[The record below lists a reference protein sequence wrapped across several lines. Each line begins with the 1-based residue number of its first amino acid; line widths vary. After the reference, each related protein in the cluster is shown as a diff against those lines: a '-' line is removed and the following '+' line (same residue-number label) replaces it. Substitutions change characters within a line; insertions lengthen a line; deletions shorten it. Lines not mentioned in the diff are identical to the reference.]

1 MNKKKLESNL
11 TVDVKIHYQGK
22 VYNFTLGRVLRWL
35 LPLAVIVT
43 KLISHLRESAT
54 H

>member
-35 LPLAVIVT
+35 LPLAVVVT
-43 KLISHLRESAT
+43 KLISHFRDNSP
-54 H
+54 

>member
-1 MNKKKLESNL
+1 MEKKTLESNL

-43 KLISHLRESAT
+43 KLFSHFRESPP
-54 H
+54 